1 MFVVSLIML
10 SSAFLIC
17 TNRLDWALE
26 IKRLDVDYTV
36 AGLAPLSSS
45 DNRAFHKNLARAT
58 LSQAVCIIH
67 DEVSLCTLPQVIT

>member
-26 IKRLDVDYTV
+26 IKRLDVDCGRGT
-36 AGLAPLSSS
+36 
-45 DNRAFHKNLARAT
+45 RAIVVER
-58 LSQAVCIIH
+58 
-67 DEVSLCTLPQVIT
+67 